1 MQTPAEAKLIETL
14 ASLCGTSEPTL
25 LNAGAGTSAIIEDAL
40 VERGARFREDRVDLV
55 DAALDRPFVRR
66 TFRCSVE
73 QMTPVPA
80 GEYDLA
86 FSNYLLEHVPDLR
99 ATARE
104 MHRVL
109 RPGGAYVISVPN
121 PTAPEFLFA
130 RFTPLWLHRVL
141 LGRPVG
147 EKYYSYRSLG
157 HLRGIFLAAGFV
169 PEIAWHYSS
178 IEDYVERFAALRV
191 LGRAY
196 DRALAGLG
204 WPVIMGN
211 ACLVFRKPAVGS
223 IREIE
228 AAAR

>member
-14 ASLCGTSEPTL
+14 VAFCGDREPTL
-25 LNAGAGTSAIIEDAL
+25 LNAGAGTSAIVEDA
-40 VERGARFREDRVDLV
+40 VVARGARFHEDRVDLI
-55 DAALDRPFVRR
+55 DATIDRPFVRR

-80 GEYDLA
+80 NEYDVA

-99 ATARE
+99 STARE

-130 RFTPLWLHRVL
+130 RYTPLWLHRAL

-147 EKYYSYRSLG
+147 EKYYSYRTLG
-157 HLRGIFLAAGFV
+157 HLRRIFRDAGFV
-169 PEIAWHYSS
+169 PEVSWHYSS
-178 IEDYVERFAALRV
+178 IEDYVERFAALRPI
-191 LGRAY
+191 GRAY
-196 DRALAGLG
+196 DRVLAAIA
-204 WPVIMGN
+204 WPAIMGN
-211 ACLVFRKPAVGS
+211 ACLVFRKPADS
-223 IREIE
+223 T
-228 AAAR
+228 ATLPA